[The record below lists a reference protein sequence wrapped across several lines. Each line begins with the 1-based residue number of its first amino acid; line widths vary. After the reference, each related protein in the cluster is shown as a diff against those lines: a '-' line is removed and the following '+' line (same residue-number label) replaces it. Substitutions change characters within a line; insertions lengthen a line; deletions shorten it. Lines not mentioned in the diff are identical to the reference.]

1 MVKKLD
7 RKEMQQL
14 LGLTRLVAYDVQLE
28 VPIEVLGPVDRHLKL
43 HPLVLIRA
51 LYRAVVAKVTEE

>member
-1 MVKKLD
+1 
-7 RKEMQQL
+7 MQQL